1 MNVTL
6 GQWLRLQREAAG
18 MGLHRLAVL
27 LGIDPSHV
35 SRIEND
41 HVPLPR
47 RLLRPWADALGCDS
61 DELHYRAGRVPPD
74 LQPLLTENPQLR
86 QDVRELLKG

>member
-35 SRIEND
+35 SRIENG

-47 RLLRPWADALGCDS
+47 RLLRPWAEALGVDT
-61 DELHYRAGRVPPD
+61 DEMHYRAGMLPPD
-74 LQPLLTENPQLR
+74 LVQTLAENPQLR
-86 QDVRELLKG
+86 SDLRELLKG